1 VQAIVKPVVAA
12 QVRDVLGRAAGALA
26 SPSIA
31 RRPRE

>member
-26 SPSIA
+26 SPSIT